1 MKLKPGSLDILI
13 GANIRRCRLDAG
25 IKQQELAATIGVSF
39 QQIQRYEQGLSK
51 IPASTLI
58 EVAEILKVP
67 VHDLFGVEAEPLGKP
82 AVEDPDYD
90 EDRLF
95 VAVKTLRSPVLRETI
110 LGLIDDWVEVSISGP
125 RKDEGPSVE

>member
-1 MKLKPGSLDILI
+1 MGSEMC
-13 GANIRRCRLDAG
+13 IRDR
-25 IKQQELAATIGVSF
+25 
-39 QQIQRYEQGLSK
+39 IQRYEQGLSK

-58 EVAEILKVP
+58 EVADFLKVP
-67 VHDLFGVEAEPLGKP
+67 VNELYGVEVEPVGRP

-95 VAVKTLRSPVLRETI
+95 VAVRTLRSPVLRETI